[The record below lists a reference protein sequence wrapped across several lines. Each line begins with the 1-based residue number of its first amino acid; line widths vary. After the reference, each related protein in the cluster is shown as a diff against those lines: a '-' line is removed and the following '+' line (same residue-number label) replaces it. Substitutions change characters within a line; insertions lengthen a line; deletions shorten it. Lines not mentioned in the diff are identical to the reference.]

1 MQVQRKRSTTVQ
13 VLPLISA
20 ALPACLSS
28 RSPLLRFFPPPSAG
42 SRPRAAAPRRS
53 CYASQRLQP
62 DPLHHRHSTRCWA
75 PAAIDSEREYSR
87 RPHQRTCRRVGQPH
101 LVIAAGHYLLS
112 AQLAVNRSVVI
123 EAAVRGAVVL
133 DVQASSSEQRRVLCI
148 APAPADVVELVGLN
162 ITGGYSADGG
172 SSCGGHYGGGGVFI
186 TNGHVAIDECA
197 VSRNVAGN
205 GYVRPPALLAARP
218 PSPLGGDP
226 GVCGASLTGR
236 RRPLNQSWQPCD
248 DQQQG
253 HGQPSRQRE
262 SPPPHAPAAPARPDW
277 LDYR

>member
-1 MQVQRKRSTTVQ
+1 MQRKRSTTVQ

-101 LVIAAGHYLLS
+101 SHRCRPL
-112 AQLAVNRSVVI
+112 
-123 EAAVRGAVVL
+123 
-133 DVQASSSEQRRVLCI
+133 
-148 APAPADVVELVGLN
+148 PAECA
-162 ITGGYSADGG
+162 TGGEPERGHRSGG
-172 SSCGGHYGGGGVFI
+172 SWGSR
-186 TNGHVAIDECA
+186 ARCA
-197 VSRNVAGN
+197 GELFGAAEGPLHRPSAG
-205 GYVRPPALLAARP
+205 
-218 PSPLGGDP
+218 
-226 GVCGASLTGR
+226 GR
-236 RRPLNQSWQPCD
+236 RRARRTQHHRRVFSRRWQQLWRPLRRRWRLHHQRPRGNRRVRRVSQRGGKRICAS
-248 DQQQG
+248 
-253 HGQPSRQRE
+253 SRLARCSTAF
-262 SPPPHAPAAPARPDW
+262 SPR
-277 LDYR
+277 R